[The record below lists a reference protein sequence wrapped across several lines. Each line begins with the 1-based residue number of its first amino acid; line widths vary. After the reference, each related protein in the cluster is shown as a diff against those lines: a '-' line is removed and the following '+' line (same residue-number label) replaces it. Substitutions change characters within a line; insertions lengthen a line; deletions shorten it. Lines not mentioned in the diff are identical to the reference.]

1 MPNLKRRTKSGYRRN
16 AIGTARPF
24 LMGLEHPMILPNQQ
38 FEMQAFTEVSG
49 IPQEKTDATTFTMP
63 SDTDGF
69 ELDEITTAYGGFQ
82 SQTATLTE
90 YMDERQNT
98 PYLAG
103 VRRDLPVALL
113 LPQGKNRLLSDK
125 DDFESAILVEH
136 GFITSDTQDDNFNTS
151 DGDVA
156 NPNKISVN
164 YAFHGRHRHIFKPV
178 DLNAGEIGSGWTATK
193 PITGVAVLEER
204 EDGGAKSRQFFAVE
218 DIDNAL
224 STFTGYWVV
233 THSDSVPTSSAGDF
247 INQSFTGGSVAITG
261 QVGHRFLWFALPKD
275 SVYDIRQGATAR
287 FSDFTQHGTLD
298 FNGTDY
304 YLYATIQSQADAS
317 DINGTWTFREIVGA
331 KLWRRDKYKNWEAV
345 VSSFGASNSNT
356 SHSFKK
362 LAVAGGSL
370 ITLQNKADTGSGHWV
385 FSLDDLTADPT
396 FVTSD
401 EWDDETFPEDIYVKS
416 PTEIFFVGGRHHA
429 TNGEAKILKANG
441 PLDTSVD
448 VVSEGYDSGVF
459 YAIHGRGEQLV
470 VGGGLGTDKS
480 GSTPEL
486 QFSNDSGETWSEVFA
501 PPGIGTGAITAVY
514 MIAKDAFWVAN
525 ARGKLRFTYDR
536 GETWINK
543 DSAMSS
549 VGIGSI
555 SVLQFVEPSGADR
568 SSFIG
573 IVAGSTGWPNVDG
586 STLRVARTL
595 DGGATWSRGGSY
607 IAKDYAGTATTSN
620 QLTSWLDL
628 ALADAQSFMLA
639 GSSNNGSI
647 ATLVEYE

>member
-178 DLNAGEIGSGWTATK
+178 DLNAGEIGSDWSASK

-204 EDGGAKSRQFFAVE
+204 EDGGAKSRQFFAIE
-218 DIDNAL
+218 ANNTA
-224 STFTGYWVV
+224 
-233 THSDSVPTSSAGDF
+233 
-247 INQSFTGGSVAITG
+247 SVA
-261 QVGHRFLWFALPKD
+261 
-275 SVYDIRQGATAR
+275 S
-287 FSDFTQHGTLD
+287 
-298 FNGTDY
+298 
-304 YLYATIQSQADAS
+304 
-317 DINGTWTFREIVGA
+317 
-331 KLWRRDKYKNWEAV
+331 KLWRRDKYKNWSDV
-345 VSSFGASNSNT
+345 RTFGAT
-356 SHSFKK
+356 TQATTHTYTK

-370 ITLQNKADTGSGHWV
+370 ITLHGTHAATGDSGHYV
-385 FSLDDLTADPT
+385 FSLNDIDDATAEAT
-396 FVTSD
+396 FVTSTL
-401 EWDDETFPEDIYVKS
+401 WGTTTFPEDIYVKS
-416 PTEIFFVGGRHHA
+416 PTEIFFVGGDNTA
-429 TNGEAKILKANG
+429 TGVAKILKSSGALETPVQKGTNG
-441 PLDTSVD
+441 ALTS
-448 VVSEGYDSGVF
+448 SYH
-459 YAIHGRGEQLV
+459 AIHGRGEQLV
-470 VGGGLGTDKS
+470 VGGGLATSAATQRTATS
-480 GSTPEL
+480 GQIL
-486 QFSNDSGETWSEVFA
+486 LFSNDSGETWTTLT
-501 PPGIGTGAITAVY
+501 PPSGIVGVITAVY
-514 MIAKDAFWVAN
+514 MIATDAFWIATAGGN
-525 ARGKLRFTYDR
+525 LRFTYDR
-536 GETWINK
+536 GKTWINK

-549 VGIGSI
+549 VGIKNI
-555 SVLQFVEPSGADR
+555 NVLQFVEPSGADR

-573 IVAGSTGWPNVDG
+573 YVAGDTSTTNAGTG
-586 STLRVARTL
+586 TLRVARTL
-595 DGGATWSRGGSY
+595 DSGATWSRGGSY
-607 IAKDYAGTATTSN
+607 IATEVPSGTANAS
-620 QLTSWLDL
+620 TSWLDL
-628 ALADAQSFMLA
+628 ALADAQSFILA
-639 GSSNNGSI
+639 GDKADAAV
-647 ATLVEYE
+647 ATVVEYE